1 MLYLYNFIRFSQT
14 YVLFLQR
21 EPTERYDLLYIY

>member
-21 EPTERYDLLYIY
+21 ELDMTYYTFIN